1 MTGQLT
7 ASDMTSEYGLP
18 IGCSRDEW
26 PDEVC
31 HVPVIPH
38 HALSDAEA
46 LAKTARVL
54 LGIPEPWGVAE

>member
-1 MTGQLT
+1 MIVTKDTNGYLRVFVGR
-7 ASDMTSEYGLP
+7 S
-18 IGCSRDEW
+18 
-26 PDEVC
+26 
-31 HVPVIPH
+31 